1 MTVELHE
8 IQQKVEAVSRIYA
21 KNCDVRRDDDWYFL
35 KMQEETGELLQA
47 WLRWTGRGRQKGDTD
62 AQVRQQLEDELAD
75 CLAQILLI
83 AERFDVDVEK
93 AAERKWFK
101 YLPGDNDTENKDAGN
116 ADE

>member
-1 MTVELHE
+1 MTVELRE

-21 KNCDVRRDDDWYFL
+21 NNCDVRRDDDWYFL

-47 WLRWTGRGRQKGDTD
+47 WLRLTGRGRQKGDAD
-62 AQVRQQLEDELAD
+62 AQIRLQLEDELAD
-75 CLAQILLI
+75 CLAQVLLI
-83 AERFDVDVEK
+83 AERFDVDVER

-101 YLPGDNDTENKDAGN
+101 HLPENNDVGN

>member
-21 KNCDVRRDDDWYFL
+21 KNCNVRRDDDWYFL

-47 WLRWTGRGRQKGDTD
+47 WLRLTGRGRQKGDPE
-62 AQVRQQLEDELAD
+62 AQIRQQLEDELAD
-75 CLAQILLI
+75 CMAQVFLI
-83 AERFDVDVEK
+83 AERFDIDVEE
-93 AAERKWFK
+93 AIGRKWFK
-101 YLPGDNDTENKDAGN
+101 YLPERKHGGN

>member
-1 MTVELHE
+1 MSMELRE

-47 WLRWTGRGRQKGDTD
+47 WLRLTGRGRQKGDTE
-62 AQVRQQLEDELAD
+62 AQIRTQLEDELAD

-83 AERFDVDVEK
+83 AERFDVDLEQVTG
-93 AAERKWFK
+93 RKWFK
-101 YLPGDNDTENKDAGN
+101 YLPENKDAGN
-116 ADE
+116 ADD